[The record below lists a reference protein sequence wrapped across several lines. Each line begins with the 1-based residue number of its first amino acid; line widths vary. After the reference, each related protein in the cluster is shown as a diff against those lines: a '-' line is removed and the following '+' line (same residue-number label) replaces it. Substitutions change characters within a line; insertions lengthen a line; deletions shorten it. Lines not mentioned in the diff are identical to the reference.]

1 MVHIRLAKE
10 LNVSREVLYLHL
22 KRLEKSG
29 FVEGDLRLESY
40 DMRAKNFYRL
50 KDFNVEVGLED
61 LEKIF

>member
-1 MVHIRLAKE
+1 M
-10 LNVSREVLYLHL
+10 
-22 KRLEKSG
+22 
-29 FVEGDLRLESY
+29 ESY